1 MVIEK
6 DKVVYLLPKTC
17 LREGEKGWCD
27 LVCGA
32 PVDDWENASLC

>member
-6 DKVVYLLPKTC
+6 NRVVYLLPKTS
-17 LREGEKGWCD
+17 LREGEKRRCD